1 MRAAA
6 VLIVVVAL
14 LAAACSDT
22 VSEEAIEDVS
32 VRCEDVSQATL
43 DLIATGI
50 TEPNPVLSN
59 GAAVK
64 STYGPTLWIIGAQFN
79 ADGFEEDRFLGIWAV
94 VEGKEVEEITGI
106 AAVDDFTRGI
116 STWDENVGD
125 ELSSLIDGV
134 SAAGACVEINKEAAA
149 G

>member
-6 VLIVVVAL
+6 AL
-14 LAAACSDT
+14 LAIALLATACTDT
-22 VSEEAIEDVS
+22 VSDEAIEDVS
-32 VRCEDVSQATL
+32 VRCQEVSQATL
-43 DLIATGI
+43 DHIATGI
-50 TEPNPVLSN
+50 TEENPVLSN

-64 STYGPTLWIIGAQFN
+64 SDYGPLLWIVAAQFN
-79 ADGFEEDRFLGIWAV
+79 AVGFEDDRFIGIWAMV
-94 VEGKEVEEITGI
+94 DGKEVEEITGI

-116 STWDENVGD
+116 STWDDNVGD

-134 SAAGACVEINKEAAA
+134 SAAGACVEINKAA

>member
-1 MRAAA
+1 MKTAAA
-6 VLIVVVAL
+6 LIIVAL
-14 LAAACSDT
+14 LATACTDT
-22 VSEEAIEDVS
+22 VSDEAIEDVEQ
-32 VRCEDVSQATL
+32 RCEDVSQATL

-79 ADGFEEDRFLGIWAV
+79 ADGFEDDRFIGVWAV
-94 VEGKEVEEITGI
+94 VDGKEAEEITGI

-116 STWDENVGD
+116 STWGD
-125 ELSSLIDGV
+125 DLGQEISSLIDGV
-134 SAAGACVEINKEAAA
+134 SAAGACVQIKMDAAA